1 VPFLAL
7 KGIYIPAQGY
17 ALGKELTRFSPERPE
32 RALHNFMKSCN
43 MCRPFRAK
51 IPLYHYPG
59 RCPGLVCKALS
70 GLRKKCNFFVLPPRK
85 RIYLNSKKWQL
96 NFFCVE
102 NNSCKTLKILL

>member
-7 KGIYIPAQGY
+7 KGLYITAQGN

-32 RALHNFMKSCN
+32 RALQNFMKSCN

-59 RCPGLVCKALS
+59 RCPGLLCKALSGLS
-70 GLRKKCNFFVLPPRK
+70 GLRKKCNFFVLHPVM
-85 RIYLNSKKWQL
+85 ID
-96 NFFCVE
+96 
-102 NNSCKTLKILL
+102 LKS